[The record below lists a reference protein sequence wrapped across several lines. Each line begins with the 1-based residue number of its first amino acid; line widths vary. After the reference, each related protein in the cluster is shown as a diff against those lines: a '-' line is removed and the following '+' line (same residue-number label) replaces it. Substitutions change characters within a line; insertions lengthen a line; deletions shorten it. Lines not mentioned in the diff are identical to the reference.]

1 MENEIRKEEWKRLK
15 TQTEIENGWN
25 MEKKKGT
32 ILILRYYVI
41 PTNDFRLLDSRI
53 VSTS

>member
-1 MENEIRKEEWKRLK
+1 MENEIREEEWKA
-15 TQTEIENGWN
+15 EIENGWN